1 MAAVMFHSGWGAG
14 SWLVMGFMMLLF
26 WTLVIG
32 GIIWVVRGANHP
44 HQSPQQLVPNSAR
57 QILDERF
64 ARGEIGE
71 DEYRQRRSLLS

>member
-1 MAAVMFHSGWGAG
+1 MVCSDVPYGWGAG

-26 WTLVIG
+26 WTFVVG
-32 GIIWVVRGANHP
+32 GIVWIVRGTRRATLP
-44 HQSPQQLVPNSAR
+44 PSGTAR

-64 ARGEIGE
+64 ARGEIDE

>member
-1 MAAVMFHSGWGAG
+1 MMFHYGWGAG

-26 WTLVIG
+26 WAFVVG
-32 GIIWVVRGANHP
+32 GIVWIMRGSRHAT
-44 HQSPQQLVPNSAR
+44 SPTSSGAR

>member
-1 MAAVMFHSGWGAG
+1 VMFHYGWGAG

-26 WTLVIG
+26 WAFVVG
-32 GIIWVVRGANHP
+32 GIVWIVRGSRHAALP
-44 HQSPQQLVPNSAR
+44 ASGTAR